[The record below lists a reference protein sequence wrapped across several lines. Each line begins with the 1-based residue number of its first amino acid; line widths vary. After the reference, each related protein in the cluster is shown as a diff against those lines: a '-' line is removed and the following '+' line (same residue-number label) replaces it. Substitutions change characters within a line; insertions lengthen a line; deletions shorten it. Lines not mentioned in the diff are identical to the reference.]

1 MWSIELFRGRSN
13 CSSVILARHAATCV
27 HSHIRMFWRKP
38 LHACMIYASSCTHYC
53 CRAIRACSWSGSD
66 AVPRLQ
72 ASLLVRSCHPK
83 EVDTYILLVTYCCRL
98 GLGHLDSAGGTT
110 WLCSTHVHTWVV
122 VWACKSMVEC
132 IVLVDCAQ
140 TMVTAHVCGW
150 GRESVLQCGNLDAV
164 CSSLAT
170 HATGDCT
177 CLCTELTDV
186 GLRGAMYGAWG
197 QLAADCTLCLLYGMV
212 TECL

>member
-27 HSHIRMFWRKP
+27 HSHIRMYWRKP

-83 EVDTYILLVTYCCRL
+83 EVDTYILLASRHFSVI
-98 GLGHLDSAGGTT
+98 SNA
-110 WLCSTHVHTWVV
+110 
-122 VWACKSMVEC
+122 VEGRWSH
-132 IVLVDCAQ
+132 IA
-140 TMVTAHVCGW
+140 AGW
-150 GRESVLQCGNLDAV
+150 GWGTWTLLVAPHGCAAHM
-164 CSSLAT
+164 CT
-170 HATGDCT
+170 HG
-177 CLCTELTDV
+177 
-186 GLRGAMYGAWG
+186 
-197 QLAADCTLCLLYGMV
+197 
-212 TECL
+212 